1 MRKAD
6 TKYILYGRKIIVGSC
21 MVLSK
26 YELIEKKNIFP
37 ANFSKLC
44 ETNWRLA

>member
-1 MRKAD
+1 MRKVD

-26 YELIEKKNIFP
+26 HELIEKKK
-37 ANFSKLC
+37 NFLLISVSFV
-44 ETNWRLA
+44 RLTGG

>member
-1 MRKAD
+1 MRKVD

-26 YELIEKKNIFP
+26 YELIEKKIYFLLISVS
-37 ANFSKLC
+37 FVKLIGG
-44 ETNWRLA
+44 